1 MSLGIIEVITLLMG
15 LSGLGVQHNPKPATP
30 EQALEFAVAD
40 ADVVAHV
47 DAASIIP
54 GNYKMLTS
62 LQNQP
67 QIKASP
73 ELAKAVRKVVAE
85 LDGPRGLVKNMVGID
100 ITTDIS
106 DATAFVRVVPQ
117 QDPNVVVSVRGT
129 FKPDTVDKIAKLSG
143 HAAVKDASGA
153 WVDTG
158 DGNAVALTRGGVLI
172 AGTTALVK
180 ERVAATWT
188 KPSLAPGSKLGN
200 VAEVLAQKPVFA
212 VFLSLSQSARNGALA
227 NLKGQNFATDVIKR
241 HKFASFAI
249 FRDGIGWSWF
259 DSSKQGLESM
269 AQISD
274 GVIELLRAFQVAP
287 GGVSKI
293 MLGALESYR
302 GTSKQV
308 DDVLRRKAD
317 VQKLVAQYTSD
328 GNFKAQVNKDPAKL
342 RLTVR
347 LTGSTLSQVVPAL
360 GLAQLGLLGW
370 LSLTGAPETDLQGPA
385 QIVVPPPPRSSPPP
399 RAVPPAQKKGSA
411 PPKRP

>member
-1 MSLGIIEVITLLMG
+1 MSIGIIEVITLLMG
-15 LSGLGVQHNPKPATP
+15 LTGLGVQHNPKPPTP

-47 DAASIIP
+47 DAASLIP
-54 GNYKMLTS
+54 GNYKVLTS

-73 ELAKAVRKVVAE
+73 ELAKAVRKAVAE
-85 LDGPRGLVKNMVGID
+85 IDGPRGLVKSMVGVD

-106 DATAFVRVVPQ
+106 DATAFVRIVPQ

-129 FKPDTVDKIAKLSG
+129 FKPDTVDRIAKLSG
-143 HAAVKDASGA
+143 HAAVKAASGA

-158 DGNAVALTRGGVLI
+158 DGNAVALTRSGVLI
-172 AGTTALVK
+172 AGTSTLVK
-180 ERVAATWT
+180 ERIAATWT
-188 KPSLAPGSKLGN
+188 KPSLASGNLGN

-212 VFLSLSQSARNGALA
+212 VFLSLSQSSRNGALA
-227 NLKGQNFATDVIKR
+227 SLKGQNFATDMIKR
-241 HKFASFAI
+241 HKFAAFAI
-249 FRDGIGWSWF
+249 FCDGIGWSWF

-274 GVIELLRAFQVAP
+274 GLIELLRAFQIAP
-287 GGVSKI
+287 SGVSKI

-328 GNFKAQVNKDPAKL
+328 GHFKAQVNKDPAKL

-370 LSLTGAPETDLQGPA
+370 LSFSGAPEAEAQGPV
-385 QIVVPPPPRSSPPP
+385 QIVAPPPPRSSSPS
-399 RAVPPAQKKGSA
+399 RATPPAQKKSSA